1 MVQGLAVTCTENV
14 ILPTHLPFACLP
26 KTGEGNEALSTVNF
40 DGRTYKEI
48 VKDMEGVVLQAALRK
63 YGNIANIAK
72 ALQVDRSTIF
82 RKMKELEKKGM
93 KFE

>member
-1 MVQGLAVTCTENV
+1 
-14 ILPTHLPFACLP
+14 
-26 KTGEGNEALSTVNF
+26 
-40 DGRTYKEI
+40 
-48 VKDMEGVVLQAALRK
+48 MEGVVLQAALRK

-72 ALQVDRSTIF
+72 ELQVDRSTIF